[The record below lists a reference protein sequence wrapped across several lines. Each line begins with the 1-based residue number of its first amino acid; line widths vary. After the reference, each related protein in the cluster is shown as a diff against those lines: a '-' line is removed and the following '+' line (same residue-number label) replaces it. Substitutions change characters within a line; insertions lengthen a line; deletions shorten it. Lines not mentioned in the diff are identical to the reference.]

1 MAATIRDIRDRTGLS
16 LATISKYLNG
26 GNVLP
31 RNRELIEKA
40 IEELHYEVN
49 ELARGLVTNRTK
61 TIGVLVYDIQCTFI
75 GNMLHYLGQTL
86 HENGYGMLICDSCND
101 EEIEKNNLQ
110 FLLSRKVDGILVFA
124 VSLDGKFLESARK
137 AGVPVVLI
145 DRALRNEEYD
155 CVEIDNR
162 AAMMRAAKKLIG
174 CGHRKIAVIASNVEY
189 TGMERM
195 KGFDDA
201 LADAGIVEGGGCDPV
216 GLKAHPHEVGLV
228 GEVAHVLFAL
238 GEGFGTGLRDFGFQR
253 RGEARGGIAQEG
265 LRGFLPERRRANAGG
280 FRCVQLPDAQHR
292 LLGHG
297 RYRKE
302 ADGRKDVHFSHN
314 RIVYRVNNEYFPSDG
329 EKPRERPHG
338 GVGHVSAVYS
348 LPCMPIPLPS
358 VACQ

>member
-1 MAATIRDIRDRTGLS
+1 MHCRKCIKRFASSLKGVNMAATIRDIRDRTGLS

-201 LADAGIVEGGGCDPV
+201 LADD
-216 GLKAHPHEVGLV
+216 
-228 GEVAHVLFAL
+228 
-238 GEGFGTGLRDFGFQR
+238 
-253 RGEARGGIAQEG
+253 GIA
-265 LRGFLPERRRANAGG
+265 
-280 FRCVQLPDAQHR
+280 VPD
-292 LLGHG
+292 
-297 RYRKE
+297 
-302 ADGRKDVHFSHN
+302 
-314 RIVYRVNNEYFPSDG
+314 VYRVSGKHSFEVGYQGVKHLLKLPDPPTGIILGNYDTTLGGIMAVNESGLNCPGDISIIGFDDLLSS
-329 EKPRERPHG
+329 KVIRPRLWLIAQPMEEMSKRAVVMLLNRISRAEEGSPIRISF
-338 GVGHVSAVYS
+338 SAKLKEGDSVRNIS
-348 LPCMPIPLPS
+348 L
-358 VACQ
+358 